1 LASAS
6 QLFLRFRRALTR
18 GALLAACALAGGC
31 ATVETYVPA
40 FRSLGVFRLDINQG
54 NYLTQD
60 MVDKLKEGQ
69 TRAQVRSILGTP
81 LVASAFRDSRW
92 DYVYRFERQGRLLE
106 NRAFTVF
113 FDGDKLARW
122 EGDEMPQSMA
132 ALNRAAVDK
141 SMGHIPS
148 ADDPGIFDWLFG
160 IFKRN

>member
-1 LASAS
+1 
-6 QLFLRFRRALTR
+6 LTL

-31 ATVETYVPA
+31 ATIETYAPTI
-40 FRSLGVFRLDINQG
+40 RSFGVYRLDINQG
-54 NYLTQD
+54 NSLTVD
-60 MVDKLKEGQ
+60 MVEKLKEGQ

-81 LVASAFRDSRW
+81 LVASAFRENRW

-141 SMGHIPS
+141 SLGHVPS

-160 IFKRN
+160 IFKR